1 MDNPFNYKPVKD
13 PSKPNYKKDR
23 KEVAKGN
30 LVGFLLVAAIIGAM
44 FLSTT
49 IIQFI
54 FGN

>member
-1 MDNPFNYKPVKD
+1 MDNPFNYKPVRD
-13 PSKPNYKKDR
+13 PSKYKKGR

-30 LVGFLLVAAIIGAM
+30 LIGFLLTAAIIGAM
-44 FLSTT
+44 FLSAT